1 MRFYR
6 SDRHPL
12 PAPLAVLLSLSTACA
27 AVIAA
32 DEPAN
37 AAAVADTRAAET
49 PASDPQ
55 ATPPAP
61 EEPSPQTGDAPAP
74 RRKFEAAVGL
84 RVGYG
89 PDYTGAS
96 SSDFGASPAIYV
108 RYGRL
113 SLSSASGLIDR
124 RNDDVLRGLGVDLS
138 RSDTFRA
145 GLSLRYD
152 DGRSSDDKEGLRGIG
167 GVEST
172 VRVRAAL
179 QWRLPDNW
187 RVSAALTPDL
197 FNRGGGTLLEGGV
210 SREWRLDESTR
221 WRIGGSLTWANGE
234 YMRSYFGVDEEGSAA
249 SGLPVYEPGSGWRD
263 LSLATRLRYDIN
275 PRWTVNGGAGM
286 TRLLGP
292 TRDSPFTQDT
302 LTFTVSAGAVYW
314 LVP

>member
-12 PAPLAVLLSLSTACA
+12 PAPLAVVLSLSMACA
-27 AVIAA
+27 STIAS
-32 DEPAN
+32 EVPASP
-37 AAAVADTRAAET
+37 AAAPDTRAAEP
-49 PASDPQ
+49 PASGPQ
-55 ATPPAP
+55 ATTVAP
-61 EEPSPQTGDAPAP
+61 EAPAQDTGDAPAP
-74 RRKFEAAVGL
+74 RRKFEAAIGL
-84 RVGYG
+84 RAGYG
-89 PDYTGAS
+89 PEYIGAS
-96 SSDFGASPAIYV
+96 RSDFGATPAIYL

-167 GVEST
+167 GVSST
-172 VRVRAAL
+172 VRVRGAL

-197 FNRGGGTLLEGGV
+197 FDRGGGTLLEGGV
-210 SREWRLDESTR
+210 SREWRFDARTR

-263 LSLATRLRYDIN
+263 LGLSTRLRFDIN
-275 PRWTVNGGAGM
+275 RRWTVNGGVGL
-286 TRLLGP
+286 TRVLGP
-292 TRDSPFTQDT
+292 ARDSPFTEDT
-302 LTFTVSAGAVYW
+302 LTFGVSAGAVYW